1 MANPANHT
9 RAVRRDTLRRG
20 DRGGRGVE
28 GSLSN
33 AGVSTDEGG
42 DSAESDSVVGAGNDT
57 IGAVRRAAGGTGE
70 AGEAGEPSWF
80 ERAIV
85 SAGEDGAAEGAG
97 IPSTMTTGDAG
108 SFWKASSRAAANAL
122 TSTKRCFGSLARAF
136 MTISSIA
143 GESVGILS
151 SNEGGGTS
159 VCFTAIS
166 AKAPWNGRVPHS
178 HS

>member
-1 MANPANHT
+1 MANPANPT

-20 DRGGRGVE
+20 DRGGRGVA

-33 AGVSTDEGG
+33 AGVCADEGG
-42 DSAESDSVVGAGNDT
+42 DSTESDSVVGGDDT
-57 IGAVRRAAGGTGE
+57 IGAVRRAAGG
-70 AGEAGEPSWF
+70 AGVAGKPSWF

-108 SFWKASSRAAANAL
+108 SCWKASSRAAANAL
-122 TSTKRCFGSLARAF
+122 TSSKRCLGSLARAF
-136 MTISSIA
+136 TTTSSIA
-143 GESVGILS
+143 GESVDIFS
-151 SNEGGGTS
+151 RNDGGGTS